1 MAAGFDETREHL
13 VMEAIATGSGRR
25 GAVLLRI
32 LLVEDD
38 AGDAFLVQELL
49 ADVAHPVELT
59 WVQSIAEAEEK
70 LAGKDCVL
78 VDLGLPDAT
87 GLQAVQRLRVLGT
100 PVVVLTGLA
109 DEDQAIAAVAAG
121 AQDYLV
127 KGQVDGPLL
136 TRVLRYA
143 VERARSEEVQRQLR
157 EAQLHAREKAR
168 LERGLLPSPVLTDE
182 RLEFVPRYRPGMRQ
196 MLLGGDFYDVV
207 QTADGA
213 VHTVIGDVCGH
224 GPDEAAL
231 GVCLRVAWRT
241 MMLAGR
247 PADETLAT
255 MQQVLVHERYIDG
268 LFATVCMFSV
278 APDRRSGEL
287 RLAGHPPPLLL
298 GPTGARQL
306 SAPVGLPLG
315 IRDRSTWPAA
325 QVDLGAVWSVLF
337 YTDGIIEAKIGAGPE
352 RFGVEGLTELFSA
365 VLAEDPGWGDHPPTV
380 IDKVLARVES
390 MTDEDLLDDVAV
402 LMLRRKDEGAH
413 G

>member
-1 MAAGFDETREHL
+1 
-13 VMEAIATGSGRR
+13 MEAFATTAER
-25 GAVLLRI
+25 GGAALLRI

-49 ADVAHPVELT
+49 ADVEHPVELT
-59 WVQSIAEAEEK
+59 WVESVAQAEGK
-70 LAGKDCVL
+70 LAGQDCVL

-109 DEDQAIAAVAAG
+109 DEDQAIAAVTAG

-143 VERARSEEVQRQLR
+143 VERARSEDVQRQLR

-182 RLEFVPRYRPGMRQ
+182 SMEFVPRYRPGMRQ

-247 PADETLAT
+247 PADEALET
-255 MQQVLVHERYIDG
+255 MQKVLVHERYLDG

-287 RLAGHPPPLLL
+287 RLAGHPPPLRL
-298 GPTGARQL
+298 GPGGASQL
-306 SAPVGLPLG
+306 TAPVGLPLG
-315 IRDRSTWPAA
+315 IRDRGKWPAA
-325 QVDLGAVWSVLF
+325 QIELGETWSVLF

-352 RFGVEGLTELFSA
+352 RFGVDGLTELFSA
-365 VLAEDPGWGDHPPTV
+365 VLAEDPAWREHPLAV
-380 IDKVLARVES
+380 IDTVMARVES
-390 MTDEDLLDDVAV
+390 LTDEDLLDDVAV
-402 LMLRRKDEGAH
+402 LMLRRKDEDTH